1 MILFL
6 LSWGSDS
13 SFVKQ
18 LSSHLDT
25 GLLQLYLTSLLGTS
39 LLSFEKTI
47 FGLHFWPRDFAADK
61 VVDYRRKLVN
71 LNKNKIQ
78 FLLLIVMVISSFR
91 HETKNSS
98 WLHQIL
104 KQKKRRQQTF
114 VNNNNNKKK
123 TKQKQNEKRSDG
135 RLPIS
140 ESYYPLLSISGID
153 YG

>member
-1 MILFL
+1 
-6 LSWGSDS
+6 
-13 SFVKQ
+13 
-18 LSSHLDT
+18 
-25 GLLQLYLTSLLGTS
+25 
-39 LLSFEKTI
+39 
-47 FGLHFWPRDFAADK
+47 
-61 VVDYRRKLVN
+61 
-71 LNKNKIQ
+71 
-78 FLLLIVMVISSFR
+78 MVISSFR

-114 VNNNNNKKK
+114 VNNNNNNKK

-153 YG
+153 YGWTFPSEKF